1 MIPSDSHS
9 SIGSR
14 QQSQINKNRAFRQ
27 KERYTDKTNNKP
39 RPLGAGYILKKNDY
53 FPLIMKLDLRPGERV
68 IWENGPLQNDGWWLV
83 LLMSFI
89 IFLAVFS
96 SPLSYSPLNIFGL
109 ILFGLALLIFDLI
122 WGLFGDSYVVTNMR
136 AMKLNRREIMT
147 EVDLKAPGLTVYLM
161 PNEYK
166 PTWWYWLYGD
176 DEEDEDPRQRRK
188 RRATK
193 TRRMSYVRLWFVVDG
208 DLRLNIYV
216 GDAAEWVATRLAVMG
231 IKVVRHPVV

>member
-1 MIPSDSHS
+1 
-9 SIGSR
+9 
-14 QQSQINKNRAFRQ
+14 
-27 KERYTDKTNNKP
+27 
-39 RPLGAGYILKKNDY
+39 
-53 FPLIMKLDLRPGERV
+53 MKLDLRPGERV

>member
-1 MIPSDSHS
+1 
-9 SIGSR
+9 
-14 QQSQINKNRAFRQ
+14 
-27 KERYTDKTNNKP
+27 
-39 RPLGAGYILKKNDY
+39 
-53 FPLIMKLDLRPGERV
+53 MKLDLRPGERV

-89 IFLAVFS
+89 MFLAGFS
-96 SPLSYSPLNIFGL
+96 SLYRIPPLKVFGL

-122 WGLFGDSYVVTNMR
+122 WGLFGLSYVVTNMR
-136 AMKLNRREIMT
+136 AMKLNGREIMT

-161 PNEYK
+161 PNDG
-166 PTWWYWLYGD
+166 GD
-176 DEEDEDPRQRRK
+176 EEDEEDEDPRQRRK

-231 IKVVRHPVV
+231 IKVVRYPVV